1 MEFLQMCTGIIAH
14 GQKWVLHP
22 DHEHQRHVFCLP
34 CILPFL
40 SLLASQLI
48 SEFWEWVDVIQI
60 GDNQIGFEL
69 GGLLILFTGLLPAI
83 HPSKKFTL
91 LWDNSCH
98 GYLTCLEWTKHL
110 SPGDLL
116 KTSWCWMTE
125 KQKFSENPSP
135 FLHLAMIQ
143 DRFTRPSFLPLCSAC
158 LPSTV
163 PGLLLSGS
171 LAPATFSHFHKIYP
185 SIYSLHL
192 LNHRTSFWRLPT
204 VTLHITVLTDFPPP
218 PVQAAD
224 LFVCQ

>member
-1 MEFLQMCTGIIAH
+1 M
-14 GQKWVLHP
+14 
-22 DHEHQRHVFCLP
+22 
-34 CILPFL
+34 
-40 SLLASQLI
+40 
-48 SEFWEWVDVIQI
+48 DVIQI

-163 PGLLLSGS
+163 PGLLLSAS
-171 LAPATFSHFHKIYP
+171 LAPATFSHFHTDLP
-185 SIYSLHL
+185 FHL
-192 LNHRTSFWRLPT
+192 LTPKSQDFFLEAAYCHTPHHCTYRLPPT
-204 VTLHITVLTDFPPP
+204 TC
-218 PVQAAD
+218 AS
-224 LFVCQ
+224 C